1 MWCSNGLRR
10 QTSPLSIEPEVGQR
24 PENGIEAPVSESCDV
39 LHEDK
44 LGSHFANDSMH
55 FPPEAGPLSC
65 KSSAS
70 PSDADV
76 LAWEAAADD
85 VDVASPWLAVES
97 PDVIPDREPRKGSVG
112 LPSEQDS
119 PGVGIKLNSA
129 SDAPSKQSPAQ
140 DAASCPCK

>member
-1 MWCSNGLRR
+1 
-10 QTSPLSIEPEVGQR
+10 V
-24 PENGIEAPVSESCDV
+24 
-39 LHEDK
+39 
-44 LGSHFANDSMH
+44 H

-65 KSSAS
+65 ESGAS

-76 LAWEAAADD
+76 LAWESAADD
-85 VDVASPWLAVES
+85 VDVTSPWLAVKGADVV
-97 PDVIPDREPRKGSVG
+97 PDWEPRQGSVG
-112 LPSEQDS
+112 LPGEQNS